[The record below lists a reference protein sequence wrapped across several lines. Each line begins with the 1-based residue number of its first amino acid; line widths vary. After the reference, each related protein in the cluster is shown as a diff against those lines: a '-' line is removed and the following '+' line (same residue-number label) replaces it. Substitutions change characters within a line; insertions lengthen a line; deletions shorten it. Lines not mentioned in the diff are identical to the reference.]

1 MPESMTL
8 NASDRELLLG
18 GQKSGKSRAAEMR
31 AVAWLATSRREALL
45 IATARAGDAEMAAR
59 IARHR
64 ADRALRV
71 PGLRT
76 LEEPLA
82 LAQAIEQA
90 SWPERLVIVDCL
102 TLWLTQIAFPLTGA
116 PACASTVERQCE
128 RLVDAVRAAPGAVV
142 LVSNEI
148 SLGLIAMDADTR
160 RFVDM
165 LGRLHQRIAA
175 ACTHVTLLVA
185 GCELPVKR
193 SAP

>member
-1 MPESMTL
+1 MTL
-8 NASDRELLLG
+8 DASDRELLLG
-18 GQKSGKSRAAEMR
+18 GQKSGKSRTAEMR
-31 AVAWLATSRREALL
+31 AVAWLATSGHEALL
-45 IATARAGDAEMAAR
+45 IATASAGDDEMVAR

-76 LEEPLA
+76 LEEPLE
-82 LAQAIEQA
+82 LAQAIERC
-90 SWPERLVIVDCL
+90 SRPDRLVIVDCL

-116 PACASTVERQCE
+116 AAPASDVERQCE
-128 RLVDAVRAAPGAVV
+128 QLVDAVSQAAGAVV

-148 SLGLIAMDADTR
+148 SLGVIAMDADTR

-165 LGRLHQRIAA
+165 LGRLHQRVAA
-175 ACTHVTLLVA
+175 ACTRVTLLVA

-193 SAP
+193 SAA